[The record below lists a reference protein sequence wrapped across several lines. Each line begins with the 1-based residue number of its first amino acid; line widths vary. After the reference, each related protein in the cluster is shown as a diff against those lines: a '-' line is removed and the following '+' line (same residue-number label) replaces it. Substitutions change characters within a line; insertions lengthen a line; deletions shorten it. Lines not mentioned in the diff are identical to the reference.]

1 MSRYSR
7 LIGIDVGTKW
17 VGLAR
22 TDLLR
27 MVANPIGT
35 YPPEEAIKK
44 LEKLV
49 ETEQVEKLVIGW
61 PLTPEGGEGRAI
73 KMVERFITRLR
84 LVLPEIEIAKMD
96 ERYTSK
102 EAVAAM
108 VESGV
113 PKMKR
118 RDSDRVNQ
126 AAAAIILQK
135 YLDETGS

>member
-1 MSRYSR
+1 
-7 LIGIDVGTKW
+7 
-17 VGLAR
+17 LAR

-35 YPPEEAIKK
+35 YPPSEAIEK
-44 LEKLV
+44 LKELV
-49 ETEQVEKLVIGW
+49 ETEKVQKLVVGW
-61 PLTPEGGEGRAI
+61 PLTPSGGEGRAI
-73 KMVERFITRLR
+73 KMVERFLTKLR
-84 LVLPEIEIAKMD
+84 LVLPEIEIDKMD

-135 YLDETGS
+135 YLEENGE